1 MADISLQ
8 QLTGFTHQL
17 ATLLGAGIPLLQ
29 ALETMAMSAS
39 NKPLQNLANSLRLS
53 VSNGHSLQHALTQ
66 TQVFDAFF
74 CQLVAAGELT
84 GTLDQVLQRL
94 GSHLEKQHALRQ
106 QIKSAMVYPAAVMSI
121 AVLVIT
127 VIMVWVVPVFAG
139 IFSSFQTELPAA
151 TLWVLHL
158 SQAMVTHGPAVVLC
172 SVLFAWSVRHIYQR
186 QLQWQ
191 LKLAIAVLRMP
202 VVGLFIQASTLA
214 AWTRCLSTLVNASVP
229 LLDALEVTAGICQNR
244 AFSLTTLAVRHS
256 VSQGRSLA
264 QAMQSV
270 YPLYPGSGVQKSLF
284 PLMLVHMVA
293 IGEESGALAHLL
305 ARAAQELEQQIEQQI
320 QSMLQLLEPLM
331 LVVLGTVV
339 GGLVVALYL
348 PVFQLGQLM

>member
-1 MADISLQ
+1 MADISLK

-29 ALETMAMSAS
+29 ALETMAISAPS
-39 NKPLQNLANSLRLS
+39 QAVQTLVNTLRMS
-53 VSNGHSLQHALTQ
+53 VSNGHSFQQALSQ
-66 TQVFDAFF
+66 AKVFDAFF
-74 CQLVAAGELT
+74 CQLVAAGELS
-84 GTLDQVLQRL
+84 GNLDLVLQRL
-94 GSHLEKQHALRQ
+94 GAHLEKQHALRQ
-106 QIKSAMVYPAAVMSI
+106 QVKSAMVYPAAVLTI

-127 VIMVWVVPVFAG
+127 VILVWVVPVFEG
-139 IFSSFQTELPAA
+139 IFGSFQSELPTA
-151 TLWVLHL
+151 TLWVLQL
-158 SQAMVTHGPAVVLC
+158 SQAMVNHGPAVASC
-172 SVLFAWSVRHIYQR
+172 SVLCAWSVRHVYQR

-191 LKLAIAVLRMP
+191 LKGAIHVLRIP
-202 VVGLFIQASTLA
+202 VWGAFICISTLA

-229 LLDALEVTAGICQNR
+229 LLDALEVTAGVCHNR

-270 YPLYPGSGVQKSLF
+270 YPLYPGSGIEQSLF
-284 PLMLVHMVA
+284 PVMLVQMVA

-305 ARAAQELEQQIEQQI
+305 ARAAQDLEQQVEQQT

-331 LVVLGTVV
+331 LVVLGGVV